1 MPSIGPVQAIVV
13 HDPRRGAHLEAVD
26 VDEPRAGEVLVRIAA
41 SGVCG
46 SDLHVLH
53 GRATVASFPMVLGH
67 EGAGVVDAVGP
78 GVDGVQVGDHV
89 VIALY
94 GPCGRCTHCRTGDI
108 VHCDGPERVAGTFGR
123 MADGSTRLRQGAT
136 ALHPFVGV
144 GSLAEYAVVRAPQ
157 VVVVD
162 PALPLDVIALAGCGV
177 TTGLGAVFNTARVAP
192 GDRVAV
198 VGCGGVGLNVV
209 QGARLAGASVIV
221 AIDPVASKRDLAS
234 DFGATH
240 CVDPAAG
247 PMLESVHTIVPGGVD
262 IAFEVV
268 GDPALVAET
277 FELTRP
283 GGLCVMVGSPGPG
296 STIPLRG
303 TSLFMER
310 RLAGC
315 VGGSNI
321 PARDIPRIAA
331 LYRAGRLDLDRLV
344 TQRLPLDRFADA
356 VAAAE
361 AGTVARSVIVL

>member
-1 MPSIGPVQAIVV
+1 VQAIVV
-13 HDPRRGAHLEAVD
+13 HDPARGAHLESVD
-26 VDEPRAGEVLVRIAA
+26 VDEPRAGEVRVRIAA

-53 GRATVASFPMVLGH
+53 GRATVATFPMVLGH
-67 EGAGVVDAVGP
+67 EGAGVVEAVGP
-78 GVDGVQVGDHV
+78 GVDGVTVGDHV
-89 VIALY
+89 VLALY
-94 GPCGRCTHCRTGDI
+94 GPCGHCRHCRTGDI
-108 VHCDGPERVAGTFGR
+108 VGCDGAERVAGTFGR
-123 MADGSTRLRQGAT
+123 MADGSTRLHQGST

-144 GSLAEYAVVRAPQ
+144 GSLAEHAVVRAAQ

-162 PALPLDVIALAGCGV
+162 PDLPLDVIALAGCGV

-198 VGCGGVGLNVV
+198 VGCGGVGLNVI
-209 QGARLAGASVIV
+209 QGARLAGASAIV
-221 AIDPVASKRDLAS
+221 AVDPVAAKRDLAS

-240 CVDPAAG
+240 VVDPTTEPMRDAVHAA
-247 PMLESVHTIVPGGVD
+247 VPDGVD

-268 GDPALVAET
+268 GNPDLVAAT

-296 STIPLRG
+296 STIPLSG
-303 TSLFMER
+303 TTLFMER

-315 VGGSNI
+315 VGGSNV

-331 LYRAGRLDLDRLV
+331 LYHAGRIELDRLV
-344 TQRLPLDRFADA
+344 SQRYPLSRFADA
-356 VAAAE
+356 VAATE
-361 AGTVARSVIVL
+361 AGAVARAVVVP